1 MATKLRA
8 TCESHFLIECR
19 ACSRPLKVPKN
30 LLDEL
35 VVCRHCKFEFVAFD
49 PSSPSTGAANADYFI
64 RRVDELIAKCSKDE
78 ISVIR
83 IYQTL

>member
-19 ACSRPLKVPKN
+19 ACSRPLRVPKN

-35 VVCRHCKFEFVAFD
+35 VVCRHCNFEFVAFD
-49 PSSPSTGAANADYFI
+49 PSSPSAAVASADFLI
-64 RRVDELIAKCSKDE
+64 RRVDELLAKCSKDE
-78 ISVIR
+78 ISISR
-83 IYQTL
+83 ISE

>member
-19 ACSRPLKVPKN
+19 ACSRPLRVPQN

-35 VVCRHCKFEFVAFD
+35 VVCCHCNFEFVAYD
-49 PSSPSTGAANADYFI
+49 PSSPSTAASADFFI
-64 RRVDELIAKCSKDE
+64 RRVDELLAKCSEQFASSDA
-78 ISVIR
+78 
-83 IYQTL
+83 QLPT